1 MKHRQPVNLI
11 NTSGE
16 QPMKLS
22 NATKEKMMTALF
34 IAIILGAFGIV
45 GEMDYQDAM
54 MAEKMAAERQEV
66 RK

>member
-1 MKHRQPVNLI
+1 
-11 NTSGE
+11 
-16 QPMKLS
+16 MKLS
-22 NATKEKMMTALF
+22 NATKEKLMTALF

-54 MAEKMAAERQEV
+54 LAEKMASERQEA

>member
-1 MKHRQPVNLI
+1 
-11 NTSGE
+11 
-16 QPMKLS
+16 MKLS

-54 MAEKMAAERQEV
+54 LSEKMAAERESM
-66 RK
+66 K